1 MVKKKVVKEKVKKD
15 VELDAKIEAEIS
27 DEFGEFETRLKD
39 IEKDLQMA
47 GKTVDELNQSI
58 NAITALLNR
67 VADRMGME

>member
-1 MVKKKVVKEKVKKD
+1 MAKKKVVKEKVKKD
-15 VELDAKIEAEIS
+15 VKVS

-58 NAITALLNR
+58 NAISALLNR
-67 VADRMGME
+67 GADRMGME

>member
-1 MVKKKVVKEKVKKD
+1 MAKKKVVKEKVKKD
-15 VELDAKIEAEIS
+15 VKVS
-27 DEFGEFETRLKD
+27 YEFGEFETRLKD